1 MRILLTGGA
10 GYIGSHS
17 AKEFKKAGFEVTVID
32 NLSTGRKEL
41 AKYGELV
48 IGDLKDMELLRELFR
63 KNRFEGVIHFASLSK
78 VEESFMYPERYYRE
92 NIINALNLL
101 ECMVEFETEF
111 IIFSSSAS
119 VYGNPIYIPIDENH
133 PLNPINPYGETKMF
147 IEKILEGFSSRYGI
161 KYISLRYFNA
171 SGADPDGEI
180 GELHEP
186 ETHLIPSLLLHILGK
201 RDEFILYGNDYNT
214 KDGTAVRD
222 FIHVTDLARAHLLAM
237 EFLIKNK
244 KSEIINLGSGTGFT
258 VKEVLEKVEEI
269 TGRKVKV
276 KVEGRRKGDPEKLL
290 ASYKKAEEILGW
302 KMQFSDLQTIIK
314 TAWEWMKKVFS
325 VKQ

>member
-1 MRILLTGGA
+1 MKILLTGGA
-10 GYIGSHS
+10 GYIGSHTS
-17 AKEFKKAGFEVTVID
+17 KEFFKAGYEVIILD
-32 NLSTGRKEL
+32 NLSTGKKEL
-41 AKYGELV
+41 AKYGELFV
-48 IGDLKDMELLRELFR
+48 GDLKDIEFVRELF
-63 KNRFEGVIHFASLSK
+63 KKFKFDGVIHFASLSR
-78 VEESFMYPERYYRE
+78 VEESFNFPEKYYRE
-92 NIINALNLL
+92 NILNALNLL
-101 ECMVEFETEF
+101 DCMKEFETQF

-119 VYGNPIYIPIDENH
+119 VYGNPLYTPIDENH

-147 IEKILEGFSSRYGI
+147 IERIFEGYRKRYEI

-171 SGADPDGEI
+171 AGADPEGEL

-186 ETHLIPSLLLHILGK
+186 ETHLIPSLLLHVIGK
-201 RDEFILYGNDYNT
+201 RDEFVLYGTDYKT

-222 FIHVTDLARAHLLAM
+222 FIHVTDLAKAHLLAF

-276 KVEGRRKGDPEKLL
+276 KFQGRRKGDPEKLV
-290 ASYKKAEEILGW
+290 ASCKKAEEFLGW
-302 KMQFSDLQTIIK
+302 EKNLSDLETIIK
-314 TAWEWMKKVFS
+314 TCWKWLKSYYSFKD
-325 VKQ
+325 